1 MQSMNTTV
9 AIPSISQEIRVR
21 AHIHTSRFAVWI
33 SSLPN
38 VWRDEIYAEM
48 DLMFLSVGEHRGGG
62 LTRGLGGLEDGSIR
76 GFVDIVV
83 RHPLLYQ
90 AIVQFSGIISKTG

>member
-1 MQSMNTTV
+1 MNTTV
-9 AIPSISQEIRVR
+9 AIPSVYQDIRIR
-21 AHIHTSRFAVWI
+21 AHIYTSRFTDWI

-48 DLMFLSVGEHRGGG
+48 DSMFLSVGEHRGVG
-62 LTRGLGGLEDGSIR
+62 LTRGIVDLEDGSIR
-76 GFVDIVV
+76 DFVDIVV
-83 RHPLLYQ
+83 HQPLLYQ